1 VLNDN
6 VLFRREFEA
15 YMIEFKKMPGIT
27 SSSKRE
33 VMQWFR
39 DYMEDYNTAT
49 LPHEKYYNLEK
60 WEMDEYRRD
69 QQRKQAERMADVDEF
84 SFNDE
89 AARLAERKRARDAAE
104 KKEFDEI
111 KARMAADTSRRAD
124 IRHQDQLRIQ
134 MQLAHKQGDLETV
147 ARLEKRLAPEE
158 PKTTVKHPWA

>member
-1 VLNDN
+1 
-6 VLFRREFEA
+6 
-15 YMIEFKKMPGIT
+15 MIEFKKMPGIT

-69 QQRKQAERMADVDEF
+69 QQRKQAQRMADVDEF

>member
-69 QQRKQAERMADVDEF
+69 QQRKQAQRMADVDEF